1 VTISP
6 TPRHLCLALFI
17 SSQVTET
24 SHSLIILI
32 PETTPSSTCFAFSPS
47 SAATPFA
54 VTFHSLPVAET
65 PIVSNFFIRFPDAET
80 PLFNILFIP
89 FPSSFPLPIIDETIP
104 SSNCFTSFVAETP
117 FTSNF
122 SSFHP

>member
-1 VTISP
+1 M
-6 TPRHLCLALFI
+6 A
-17 SSQVTET
+17 
-24 SHSLIILI
+24 
-32 PETTPSSTCFAFSPS
+32 AFSPS

-54 VTFHSLPVAET
+54 ATFHSPPVAET

-80 PLFNILFIP
+80 PLFSILFIP

-104 SSNCFTSFVAETP
+104 SSNCFASFVAETP